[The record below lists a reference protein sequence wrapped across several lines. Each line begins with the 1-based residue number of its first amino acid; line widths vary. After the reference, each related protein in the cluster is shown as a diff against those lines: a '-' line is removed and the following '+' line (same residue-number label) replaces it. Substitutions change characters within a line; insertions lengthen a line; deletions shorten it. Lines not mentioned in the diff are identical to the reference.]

1 METIPT
7 SDSNH
12 LASSLAG
19 EEWTEIGRYD
29 LKGQPGATYHL
40 ALLWDKNQQFRVV
53 EFFEDIPEKK
63 LIKSLS
69 ARQALDWMYTYD
81 PGKTQQELA
90 AIFSA
95 PDLKDYIH
103 QKATGQTKEQEQRM
117 SLMTETQSKIQAQVA
132 VFSEGRTGIADLLS
146 TVYPLVGDRDVT
158 GQERVIVSLSRED
171 FEQAVK
177 KAPYA
182 HHIVLADKS
191 ELSVDDG
198 IALARKGASAVVQHD
213 DHNELLS
220 VVAASLHEKKNIG
233 FYINM
238 EPSLKPVVTGEQHGR
253 LQLEGFKN
261 NYLVGTSEP
270 MRKLLNELSTA
281 TYYDGMDILVLGE
294 NGTGKELVT
303 KTLLDNTKRKSSVVL
318 NAGSM
323 SDELFE
329 SLLMGYKK
337 GAFTGANHDTDGYLK
352 TYDKGVIVLDEIGD
366 LSLHKQSVLLRVI
379 QNREGVRLGPGEKPY
394 NFDIQF
400 VFATNKNL
408 DQLVREKKFRLDL
421 YNRLKKQMIVIPP
434 LRDRKEDVALI
445 ATNFIGV
452 LNERYPRQQ
461 KQIEEA
467 TMDMLKELQ
476 WPGNVRELEH
486 VLVRCHK
493 EAGTHITPQLLVRT
507 ISAEKY
513 VPQQRVKQNHEV
525 IEDIARK
532 FTIPS

>member
-1 METIPT
+1 MTT
-7 SDSNH
+7 
-12 LASSLAG
+12 
-19 EEWTEIGRYD
+19 
-29 LKGQPGATYHL
+29 
-40 ALLWDKNQQFRVV
+40 
-53 EFFEDIPEKK
+53 
-63 LIKSLS
+63 
-69 ARQALDWMYTYD
+69 
-81 PGKTQQELA
+81 
-90 AIFSA
+90 
-95 PDLKDYIH
+95 
-103 QKATGQTKEQEQRM
+103 TKEID
-117 SLMTETQSKIQAQVA
+117 SPLVA
-132 VFSEGRTGIADLLS
+132 VFHHQDSGVAQLLS
-146 TVYPLVGDRDVT
+146 TVYSNIGDKDLT
-158 GQERVIVSLSRED
+158 GQERVIVSLSQDD

-198 IALARKGASAVVQHD
+198 IALARKGATAVVQHD

-253 LQLEGFKN
+253 LQMEGFRN

-270 MRKLLNELSTA
+270 MRKLLMELSTA

-337 GAFTGANHDTDGYLK
+337 GAFTGATHDTEGYLK
-352 TYDKGVIVLDEIGD
+352 TYDKGVIVLDEVGD

-400 VFATNKNL
+400 VFATNKDL
-408 DQLVREKKFRLDL
+408 DQLVRERKFRLDL

-434 LRDRKEDVALI
+434 LRERKEDVALI
-445 ATNFIGV
+445 ATHFV
-452 LNERYPRQQ
+452 AALNERYPRQQ
-461 KQIEEA
+461 KKIDD
-467 TMDMLKELQ
+467 TSMDMLKELQ

-493 EAGTHITPQLLVRT
+493 ESGAHITPELLVRT
-507 ISAEKY
+507 ISAERY

-525 IEDIARK
+525 IGDIAKK
-532 FTIPS
+532 FTTPS